1 MTTGPILNAVLPW
14 VLGSFALALL
24 LCAWRLLRGPGVAD
38 RILSLDALYVNA
50 MALLV
55 VLGVLWGTKVV
66 FEVAML
72 IGLLGFV
79 GTVVLAKFAAHGD
92 ITP

>member
-1 MTTGPILNAVLPW
+1 MTTGPVLNAVLPW
-14 VLGSFALALL
+14 VLGAFALALA
-24 LCAWRLLRGPGVAD
+24 LCAWRLLRGPGLAD

-55 VLGVLWGTKVV
+55 VLGVLWGAKVV
-66 FEVAML
+66 FEVALL
-72 IGLLGFV
+72 IGLLGFI
-79 GTVVLAKFAAHGD
+79 GTVVLAKFAADGD

>member
-14 VLGSFALALL
+14 VMGAFALALA
-24 LCAWRLLRGPGVAD
+24 LCTWRLLRGPGLAD
-38 RILSLDALYVNA
+38 RILSLDALYINA

-55 VLGVLWGTKVV
+55 VLGVLWGSKVV
-66 FEVAML
+66 FEVALL

-79 GTVVLAKFAAHGD
+79 GTVLLAKFVARGD